1 MITRNNLTATA
12 TEREIVMT
20 RIFNAPRELIF
31 NAYTDPNLI
40 PQWWGLKR
48 LMTTVV
54 KMEVR
59 PGGIWRFVQRGSD
72 GNEYVF
78 NGMYH
83 EIVPPGRLVYAF
95 EFEAAP
101 SHVWL
106 ETVTFEEEHDGKTK
120 LTDKVLFQTVEDHDM
135 MLKSGVQ
142 EGVAESMDR
151 LAEHL
156 AKEV

>member
-20 RIFNAPRELIF
+20 RVFNAPRELIF

-83 EIVPPGRLVYAF
+83 EIVPTGRLVYAF
-95 EFEAAP
+95 EFAAAP

-106 ETVTFEEEHDGKTK
+106 KTVTFEEEHDGKTK

-151 LAEHL
+151 LPEHL